1 LKILETKKNVQEKN
15 KQKHN
20 FIFLK
25 LNQINKIKEL
35 QKYKLKL
42 KILFYFII
50 YQILFVATSSSWRTR
65 RKNCPPFDH
74 LAKCQKYIKTI
85 HYYSLIFFFLFKK
98 SKLIEK
104 IYFKFLYFYIYFVKS
119 YFNFY
124 CMNEKVVDHPNWDG
138 THMSHI
144 KRRPP

>member
-20 FIFLK
+20 FIFIK

-42 KILFYFII
+42 KILFYFNF
-50 YQILFVATSSSWRTR
+50 YQILFVATGSSLRKR

-74 LAKCQKYIKTI
+74 LAKCQFASPHTNPLQ
-85 HYYSLIFFFLFKK
+85 SLLWQIPFAPLPIFVIL
-98 SKLIEK
+98 L
-104 IYFKFLYFYIYFVKS
+104 
-119 YFNFY
+119 
-124 CMNEKVVDHPNWDG
+124 
-138 THMSHI
+138 
-144 KRRPP
+144 